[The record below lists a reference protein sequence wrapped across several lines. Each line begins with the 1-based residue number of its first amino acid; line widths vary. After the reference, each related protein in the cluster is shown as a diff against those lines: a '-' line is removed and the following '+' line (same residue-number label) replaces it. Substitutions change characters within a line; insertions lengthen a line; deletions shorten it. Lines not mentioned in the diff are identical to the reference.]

1 MVIIHSYV
9 KLPEGKTCLACTSRA
24 FGFPFCSVTPSKQSH
39 KPCRAGTHRLSLPL
53 RQGMD
58 DTRVTGNLYCFVQDL
73 ALAIPNRLLFLF
85 FFFGGGEKTVI
96 STSSILR
103 IPNFHRTWES
113 SRQMSVRRWMHWFMA
128 SRATST
134 ASSMQVRQPRAMM
147 GLESLARPL
156 RATRCQD

>member
-9 KLPEGKTCLACTSRA
+9 KLPEGKTCLAGTSRA

-73 ALAIPNRLLFLF
+73 ALAIPNRLLFLLF
-85 FFFGGGEKTVI
+85 FWGEDCDF
-96 STSSILR
+96 
-103 IPNFHRTWES
+103 NFINFTD
-113 SRQMSVRRWMHWFMA
+113 
-128 SRATST
+128 
-134 ASSMQVRQPRAMM
+134 P
-147 GLESLARPL
+147 
-156 RATRCQD
+156 